1 MTSSVGL
8 GRKLSP
14 YLLYL
19 SNEFLEFLH
28 KHGAQN
34 LPLEGD
40 NGPPLPLDD
49 RSCVTFPDSSVRNG
63 SQHPVGPT
71 TSLPPTMLQT
81 PHHASDQGT

>member
-14 YLLYL
+14 YLFYL

-40 NGPPLPLDD
+40 NGPPLP
-49 RSCVTFPDSSVRNG
+49 
-63 SQHPVGPT
+63 
-71 TSLPPTMLQT
+71 
-81 PHHASDQGT
+81 